1 MAIELRQITNAGT
14 YGEIFPDWSDLT
26 FSQDLLEP
34 GTLTFDYPIDGANSE
49 LLQHGAILAVLID
62 GVEPIN
68 GRFVYDEGK
77 GSRVASS
84 DDPISSYGCSGVLN
98 LGSKMSLAPAI
109 GSTVFTE
116 DLFQFLDKTPG
127 YLVNQVLLNTYSR
140 ANVLASMPSWI
151 TYPTTAFT
159 DVNDSSGAAWPQT
172 IDVTYQSGDSL
183 LDVLTW
189 LTTNG
194 FAEPYMDK
202 RDLKLFNPT
211 NNGTNLSL
219 GSNPTVFATGRDFEE
234 ATYQTTSKE
243 LINSLFVVGDNNAC
257 AWVQDAASA
266 AQYGYREGKMTV
278 SNATEQATLIAAGT
292 AFLNLHKIPRWSY
305 TYSVPAL
312 YLDETNEYHPSH
324 RPFVDFRVGDSV
336 LIMDG
341 LSSSVQRIRL
351 MSATWPSSRSSTVNL
366 SVNDLFGERDVELER
381 RLSRLGI

>member
-1 MAIELRQITNAGT
+1 MAIELRQITSVGA

-34 GTLTFDYPIDGANSE
+34 GTLTFDYPIDGANAE
-49 LLQHGAILAVLID
+49 LLLHGIILAVLID
-62 GVEPIN
+62 GFEPIN

-84 DDPISSYGCSGVLN
+84 DDPISTYGCSGVLS
-98 LGSKMSLAPAI
+98 LGANMSLAPAI
-109 GSTVFTE
+109 GSTIFTE

-127 YLVNQVLLNTYSR
+127 YLARQVLLNTFSR
-140 ANVLASMPSWI
+140 ANALASMPSWI
-151 TYPTTAFT
+151 TYPVTTFS
-159 DVNDSSGAAWPQT
+159 DSNDSDFTPWPQT
-172 IDVTYQSGDSL
+172 VDVTFGSGDTL
-183 LDVLTW
+183 TDVLSW

-202 RDLKLFNPT
+202 RDLMLFNPA
-211 NNGTNLSL
+211 NNGTDLST
-219 GSNPTVFATGRDFEE
+219 GTNPTVLATGRDFEE

-243 LINSLFVVGDNNAC
+243 LINSLLVVGDDNSC

-278 SNATEQATLIAAGT
+278 SNASQQSTLIAAGQ
-292 AFLNLHKIPRWSY
+292 AFLNLHKTPRWSY
-305 TYSVPAL
+305 TYSVPAI
-312 YLDETNEYHPSH
+312 YLDQANPTGTDL
-324 RPFVDFRVGDSV
+324 PFVDYRVGDSV

-351 MSATWPSSRSSTVNL
+351 MSATWPSARSSTVNL

>member
-1 MAIELRQITNAGT
+1 MAIELRQITTAGV

-34 GTLTFDYPIDGANSE
+34 GTLTFDYPIDGANAD

-62 GVEPIN
+62 GFEPIN

-77 GSRVASS
+77 GSRVASA
-84 DDPISSYGCSGVLN
+84 DDPISSYGCSGVLD
-98 LGSKMSLAPAI
+98 LGSRMSLSPAI
-109 GSTVFTE
+109 GSTIFTD

-127 YLVNQVLLNTYSR
+127 YLVKQVLLNTFSR
-140 ANVLASMPSWI
+140 ANALATMPSWI
-151 TYPTTAFT
+151 TYPVTAFSDT
-159 DVNDSSGAAWPQT
+159 NDSSGAAWPQT
-172 IDVTYQSGDSL
+172 VDVTFNSGDTL
-183 LDVLTW
+183 TDVLNW
-189 LTTNG
+189 LTSNG

-202 RDLKLFNPT
+202 RDLKLFVPN
-211 NNGTNLSL
+211 NNGTNL
-219 GSNPTVFATGRDFEE
+219 GTGTNPIVLATGRDFEE

-243 LINSLFVVGDNNAC
+243 LINSLFVVGDENSC

-278 SNATEQATLIAAGT
+278 TNATQQATLIAAGQ

-305 TYSVPAL
+305 TYSVPAI
-312 YLDETNEYHPSH
+312 YLDQANPDASAL
-324 RPFVDFRVGDSV
+324 PFVDYRVGDSV

-341 LSSSVQRIRL
+341 LASSVQRIRL
-351 MSATWPSSRSSTVNL
+351 MSATWPSARSSTVNL